1 MICPNCG
8 SPSENKRFCTRCGA
22 RLLEA
27 QTPAPP
33 ITNATPR
40 QPYDTARQAQA
51 TDALAPR
58 TLDQRY
64 YLESKIGVGG
74 MGTVY
79 RARRLAI
86 GDMAAVKILHP
97 EQLTDPSAVE
107 RFRREAHTAARLKHP
122 NVVTIYD
129 FGVSQEGLVYLVME
143 LVEGESLRQMIE
155 RQGTIDPATTAEVA
169 RQVCA
174 ALDEASRQGVT
185 HRDIKPENI
194 LLQGLQTGPNGLNVK
209 VLDFGV
215 ASLRDIAVSRLTR
228 TGSVVGTPHYMSP
241 EQCMGEELDG
251 RSDIYS
257 FGVVLYEMLTGVVPF
272 NSPTPT
278 AIVVQQVNQA
288 PPPMRDLNANIP
300 PQVEAV
306 VLHALKKQREARPQ
320 TAGDLARELMAAVA
334 GAASAPTQSA
344 IPAFNAASAAEQ
356 SPAEASAPFEYS
368 GVATPQIATPIFS
381 NVENATNRGGK
392 LTLLVF
398 GALLVFAVSAALGY
412 WWYTNRSKTGQ
423 ASDQQPTTVATP
435 ENNQPSSTDQ
445 TALGDATKTPAPSPQ
460 PSSGKLWEVIT
471 DQTSGATGAGN
482 ALGAPDQQVATI
494 APGGQI
500 ALDYLDGQFF
510 GDGTGADLRV
520 FGPEQ
525 SPVSY
530 RIFVRNDPD
539 GAWQRI
545 DVNRR
550 GFPPGGAGHDMG
562 HHGVQQAKQVM
573 IRNDGAADLQIDAV
587 TATYKDLAGGAER
600 SHHHH

>member
-1 MICPNCG
+1 
-8 SPSENKRFCTRCGA
+8 
-22 RLLEA
+22 
-27 QTPAPP
+27 
-33 ITNATPR
+33 
-40 QPYDTARQAQA
+40 
-51 TDALAPR
+51 
-58 TLDQRY
+58 
-64 YLESKIGVGG
+64 

-97 EQLTDPSAVE
+97 EQLSDPSAVE

-122 NVVTIYD
+122 NVVSIYD

-143 LVEGESLRQMIE
+143 LVEGESLSQMIE
-155 RQGTIDPATTAEVA
+155 RQGTIDPATAAEVA

-174 ALDEASRQGVT
+174 ALDEASRQGVV

-194 LLQGLQTGPNGLNVK
+194 LLQPASSGLNVK

-288 PPPMRDLNANIP
+288 PPPMRDLNVNIP

-344 IPAFNAASAAEQ
+344 IPAVRAASAAEQ
-356 SPAEASAPFEYS
+356 SPAEAPVPFQDSVAAP
-368 GVATPQIATPIFS
+368 PQIAAPIFSNPIFS

-423 ASDQQPTTVATP
+423 ASDRQLP

-445 TALGDATKTPAPSPQ
+445 TALGDPVKTPAPSPQ

-471 DQTSGATGAGN
+471 DQTSGATGAEN

-500 ALDYLDGQFF
+500 ALAYLDGQFF

-573 IRNDGAADLQIDAV
+573 IRNDGAADLQIDAI
-587 TATYKDLAGGAER
+587 TAMYKNFLGSAELPHR
-600 SHHHH
+600 HH